1 MNPISTA
8 SSGLL
13 SGLARFDSA
22 STDLTKAFNG
32 SSATAPASDIVDQ
45 ITAGEQVQASAATIR
60 ASDRMLK
67 QHLDIKV

>member
-8 SSGLL
+8 SAGMV

-22 STDLTKAFNG
+22 STALAKTFDPG
-32 SSATAPASDIVDQ
+32 SSADPAGAIADQ
-45 ITAGEQVQASAATIR
+45 ISAKEQVQASAATLR

-67 QHLDIKV
+67 QLLDIKV

>member
-8 SSGLL
+8 AAGLL

-22 STDLTKAFNG
+22 SAALTGALDG
-32 SSATAPASDIVDQ
+32 ASSADPAGAIVGQ
-45 ITAGEQVQASAATIR
+45 ITAGEQVRASAATLR

-67 QHLDIKV
+67 QLLDIKV